1 MKALVINKKATHNY
15 EILDKFEAGL
25 VLEGHEVKAI
35 KTGKMSIRGAYVT
48 NSGDELYLT
57 NATISPYQPKNTPED
72 YNPTRQRT
80 LLLHNKEVRSVLGKL
95 KEKGLTL
102 MPLKVYNSNNRLKLS
117 FGLARGKKKH
127 DKREAQKTK
136 EFKREKH
143 RLLKFM

>member
-1 MKALVINKKATHNY
+1 MKAFVINKKAIHNY

-35 KTGKMSIRGAYVT
+35 KTGKMSLRGAYVT
-48 NSGDELYLT
+48 NIGNELYLT
-57 NATISPYQPKNTPED
+57 NATVSPYQPKNTPDD
-72 YNPTRQRT
+72 YNPTRQRK

-95 KEKGLTL
+95 KQKGLTL
-102 MPLKVYNSNNRLKLS
+102 MPLRVYNSNNRLKLS

>member
-72 YNPTRQRT
+72 YNPTRQRK